1 MFYRHLEGDS
11 MKVVICPDSFK
22 GSLTSID
29 VANAIARGISKAGS
43 ECDLQTVLIPVADG
57 GEGTVDA
64 LLLASGGDKRHLKVH
79 DPLMREIEAYYG
91 LLADG
96 QTAVVEM
103 AAASGLCLLSE
114 DERNP
119 MLTSTC
125 GTGELILGAIHA
137 GVKKII
143 IGIGG
148 SATNDGGAGAM
159 TALGARFLDN
169 AGRALSPGGA
179 ALAQLDRIDMSGF
192 IHLPD
197 QLMVEVACDVT
208 NPLCGSDGASAVYGP
223 QKGATSQ
230 MVAELDAALANYARV
245 IERDLG
251 KEIIDLP
258 GAGAA
263 GGLGAGLS
271 AFLNAQL
278 RSGIDIVLDSARFDE
293 HIQDASLIITG
304 EGRIDDQTASGK
316 TIAGILKRASIAN
329 VPVVAVA
336 GSVCG
341 DISRLHDMGL
351 TAAFGITS
359 GPMSLDYAM
368 ANAVDLIEGVSES
381 IMRLFVAG

>member
-1 MFYRHLEGDS
+1 

-22 GSLTSID
+22 GSLSSIE
-29 VANAIARGISKAGS
+29 VSQAIAKGISRAGVA
-43 ECDLQTVLIPVADG
+43 CDLQTVLVPVADG

-64 LLLASGGDKRHLKVH
+64 LLLAAGGDKHHLKVR
-79 DPLMREIEAYYG
+79 DPLMREISAYLG
-91 LLADG
+91 ILADG

-114 DERNP
+114 EERNP
-119 MLTSTC
+119 MLTSTY
-125 GTGELILGAIHA
+125 GTGELILAAIHA

-148 SATNDGGAGAM
+148 SATNECGAGAM
-159 TALGARFLDN
+159 AALGAKFLDS
-169 AGRALSPGGA
+169 AGRELPPGGA
-179 ALAQLDRIDMSGF
+179 ALAQLDRIDMYGF

-197 QLMVEVACDVT
+197 KLVFEVACDVT
-208 NPLCGSDGASAVYGP
+208 NPLCGPEGASAIYGP
-223 QKGATSQ
+223 QKGATPQ

-245 IERDLG
+245 IKRDLG
-251 KEIIDLP
+251 KQIIDLP

-293 HIQDASLIITG
+293 HIQDAALIITG
-304 EGRIDDQTASGK
+304 EGRIDDQTANGK

-329 VPVVAVA
+329 VPVVAIA

-341 DISRLHDMGL
+341 DISRLHDIGL

-359 GPMSLDYAM
+359 GPVSLEYAM
-368 ANAVDLIEGVSES
+368 ENAGCLIEGVSES
-381 IMRLFVAG
+381 IMRLFVAGRRLG